1 MRKGVS
7 PLFLACLFALIAT
20 FALPAVAGASE
31 GESGNSE
38 PHAGEVVCLAI
49 GHCPDPP
56 RPHPPYCEDGAE
68 VCIPPMPPWCDEA
81 GNCEP
86 PRCDPSEDNP
96 KFCRPLP
103 EDPTVCV
110 LGWPSEEPMPE
121 CHPVIVDPPFCSEDG
136 SEADD
141 EGTVEPGVHYN
152 ASDSSSNSDETS
164 EDPLPCDEPPFYGC
178 RETEE
183 GPIICVDPPVD
194 WCEVAGSK
202 EIEVEET
209 MIACLRPDPP
219 EEPMALDKDS
229 VKRELK
235 AKRARAKA
243 RVKAKAA
250 RAKARKAKAAKAKKA
265 KAQELKRR

>member
-7 PLFLACLFALIAT
+7 SLFLACLFALIAA

-38 PHAGEVVCLAI
+38 PHADEVVCLAI

-56 RPHPPYCEDGAE
+56 RPHPPFCEDGAE

-81 GNCEP
+81 GNCTP

-121 CHPVIVDPPFCSEDG
+121 CPPVIVEPPFCPEDG
-136 SEADD
+136 SEAGD
-141 EGTVEPGVHYN
+141 EGKVEPGVHYN
-152 ASDSSSNSDETS
+152 ASDSSSNSDGTS
-164 EDPLPCDEPPFYGC
+164 EDPLPCGEPPFYGC

-183 GPIICVDPPVD
+183 GPIICVDPPVSEC
-194 WCEVAGSK
+194 WEAKGK
-202 EIEVEET
+202 EDL
-209 MIACLRPDPP
+209 IACPAPM
-219 EEPMALDKDS
+219 EPGVPGVQENES
-229 VKRELK
+229 VKRRLK
-235 AKRARAKA
+235 AKRAKAKA
-243 RVKAKAA
+243 REKAKAA
-250 RAKARKAKAAKAKKA
+250 RLKARKAKAAKAKKA
-265 KAQELKRR
+265 KAQGLKRR